1 AVKRNKTKPNN
12 LLNQQDMTEEFETV
26 GVRTG
31 PWWSFPNGMF
41 SGLSQPHSTEISID
55 IGGFEWQNI
64 DNIDAETY
72 DKSYTS
78 TLSSNTNLDST
89 SQVNAWNQYNHRE
102 EERFDPISSF
112 LEGLFDNS
120 ELSVP
125 SVKRELLE
133 SFHFF
138 EDVFL
143 NESRTVSVFDHEI
156 GDKHEE
162 ENQAWK
168 SLITCKRTSEKTK
181 DLEDIESLPP
191 LKRPRLETPTQFP
204 SFKKVRKE
212 KLGDRITAL
221 QQLVSPFGKTD
232 TASVLHDAIE
242 YIKFLREQI
251 TVSSNPQLN
260 SKGSGEQKQRSYNGT
275 HAEDSSPRQDLRSRG
290 LCLMPISSTFSTSPL
305 HFGLI

>member
-1 AVKRNKTKPNN
+1 
-12 LLNQQDMTEEFETV
+12 MTEEFETV

-31 PWWSFPNGMF
+31 PWWSFPSGMF
-41 SGLSQPHSTEISID
+41 SDLSQPRSTEISID

-72 DKSYTS
+72 DKSHTS
-78 TLSSNTNLDST
+78 TLSSNRNLDST
-89 SQVNAWNQYNHRE
+89 SQVNAWNQHNHRE

-125 SVKRELLE
+125 SVKPELLE

-138 EDVFL
+138 DDVFL

-156 GDKHEE
+156 GDKHDEE
-162 ENQAWK
+162 IQAWK
-168 SLITCKRTSEKTK
+168 SLITCE
-181 DLEDIESLPP
+181 
-191 LKRPRLETPTQFP
+191 
-204 SFKKVRKE
+204 VRKE
-212 KLGDRITAL
+212 KLGDRITGL

-242 YIKFLREQI
+242 YIKFLQEQI

-260 SKGSGEQKQRSYNGT
+260 SKGSGEQKQWSYNGT
-275 HAEDSSPRQDLRSRG
+275 HAEDSSLGQDLRSRG

>member
-1 AVKRNKTKPNN
+1 
-12 LLNQQDMTEEFETV
+12 MTEEIEIA
-26 GVRTG
+26 GVCTG
-31 PWWSFPNGMF
+31 TWWSFPNGIF
-41 SGLSQPHSTEISID
+41 SDFSQPHSTEISID

-64 DNIDAETY
+64 DNIEAETY
-72 DKSYTS
+72 DNKSHTS
-78 TLSSNTNLDST
+78 TLSSNANLDST

-120 ELSVP
+120 EQLSVP
-125 SVKRELLE
+125 SVKPELLE

-138 EDVFL
+138 DDVFL
-143 NESRTVSVFDHEI
+143 DESRTVSVFAHEI

-162 ENQAWK
+162 GIQARK
-168 SLITCKRTSEKTK
+168 SLITCKRATENTE
-181 DLEDIESLPP
+181 DLEDIESLQP
-191 LKRPRLETPTQFP
+191 LKRPRLETLSQFP
-204 SFKKVRKE
+204 SFKVRKE

-242 YIKFLREQI
+242 YIKFLQEQI
-251 TVSSNPQLN
+251 TVSSIPHLN
-260 SKGSGEQKQRSYNGT
+260 SRGSGVQKQCSYTDT

-290 LCLMPISSTFSTSPL
+290 LCLMPITQLEVPSLPLRYILDSSKF
-305 HFGLI
+305 